1 MRYYLD
7 TNALIKLYFRKQ
19 NNLDLYKST
28 SVSMLVVAEMLKF
41 SNLEQKYVERRKQLK
56 FITENGISIN
66 WKSFDSIISRAFTGK
81 EVMNNQFSR
90 FKYVPSIF
98 MDVREFYSTL
108 IECETYDSFIEKFP
122 EKSSY
127 MPNMP
132 DSIPKAVAGELLKAF
147 FNASF
152 IQDSMLNY
160 EKSMLRDRNAY
171 QIEKEIRNDF
181 LTTIV
186 GMFKMN
192 LSLSDVKIKQLSRKM
207 KKEYD
212 KSLDLF
218 IKCKAKYIAD
228 GNIILRNDGVDL
240 LHLLYVNTKGN
251 DIFVSNDK
259 NLVELIKS
267 ISNLKVINVKEY
279 ININNGCGT

>member
-7 TNALIKLYFRKQ
+7 TNALIKLYYKKQ
-19 NNLDLYKST
+19 NNLDLYKNT

-41 SNLEQKYVERRKQLK
+41 YNWEQDYVEHRNQLK
-56 FITENGISIN
+56 FITDNGISIN

-81 EVMNNQFSR
+81 ELMNNQFSA

-122 EKSSY
+122 QKSSY
-127 MPNMP
+127 MPG
-132 DSIPKAVAGELLKAF
+132 SIPKAFAGDLLKAF
-147 FNASF
+147 FNSSF

-160 EKSMLRDRNAY
+160 EKSMLGDRNTY

-186 GMFKMN
+186 EMFRMN
-192 LSLSDVKIKQLSRKM
+192 LSLSEVKIKQLSRKM

-228 GNIILRNDGVDL
+228 GNIILKNDGVDL
-240 LHLLYVNTKGN
+240 LHLLYVNTKEN

-267 ISNLKVINVKEY
+267 ISNLKIINIKEY
-279 ININNGCGT
+279 ININNGYGT